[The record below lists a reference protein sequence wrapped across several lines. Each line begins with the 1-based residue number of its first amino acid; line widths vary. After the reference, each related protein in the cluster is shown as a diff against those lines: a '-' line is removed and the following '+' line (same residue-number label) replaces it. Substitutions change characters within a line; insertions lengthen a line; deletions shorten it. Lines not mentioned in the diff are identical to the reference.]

1 MNWVEQI
8 VTAILKWLQGVA
20 QSDTRSEDAKPQ
32 PKLREDL
39 LRRIDE
45 HERRVREPG
54 DPGAPR

>member
-8 VTAILKWLQGVA
+8 LTAVLKWLHGIA
-20 QSDTRSEDAKPQ
+20 QSDTRSEDAKLQ

-39 LRRIDE
+39 LRRIHE

-54 DPGAPR
+54 DPGATR